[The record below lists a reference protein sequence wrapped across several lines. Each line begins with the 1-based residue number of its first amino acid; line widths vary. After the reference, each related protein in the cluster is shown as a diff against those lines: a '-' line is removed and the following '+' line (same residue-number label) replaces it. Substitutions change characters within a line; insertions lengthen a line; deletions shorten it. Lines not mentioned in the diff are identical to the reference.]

1 MEGKEAIVGK
11 ILSDA
16 QQKADAIVV
25 EARERAAA
33 MKAEAERAA
42 NESLAEWRRA
52 LERESTE
59 VVARRETVASLD
71 NRKAMLAAK
80 RAVIDEVLAR
90 ALASACALPKERYC
104 SLVERLLEEYA
115 QEGDAVTL
123 SASAPLGEKELA
135 ACKAF
140 SAKKLRYAGTGE
152 FEGGLRLEN
161 ATYLTDLSFRAI
173 LDARREELEQ
183 SIASAVFPAEK

>member
-16 QQKADAIVV
+16 QQKADAIVA

-42 NESLAEWRRA
+42 NGSLAEWRRA

-71 NRKAMLAAK
+71 NRKAILFVRGERPMLDDK
-80 RAVIDEVLAR
+80 YDLMRHPNI
-90 ALASACALPKERYC
+90 
-104 SLVERLLEEYA
+104 RLTEDGGAPPYLHSPQCMYEMRRMLSGIRTEE
-115 QEGDAVTL
+115 
-123 SASAPLGEKELA
+123 
-135 ACKAF
+135 
-140 SAKKLRYAGTGE
+140 
-152 FEGGLRLEN
+152 
-161 ATYLTDLSFRAI
+161 
-173 LDARREELEQ
+173 
-183 SIASAVFPAEK
+183 

>member
-16 QQKADAIVV
+16 QQKADAIV
-25 EARERAAA
+25 
-33 MKAEAERAA
+33 AEAERAA

-140 SAKKLRYAGTGE
+140 PLE
-152 FEGGLRLEN
+152 FSFPGHCMSSSILQPLPIAFN
-161 ATYLTDLSFRAI
+161 YPFSPLS
-173 LDARREELEQ
+173 LL
-183 SIASAVFPAEK
+183 